1 VKRLSKHIS
10 LLELPQFQYPFCNC
24 LWIEDEINCLVDSSP
39 TDEELAKIKGKPVHL
54 IVNSHGHID
63 HNRSNYRFPQAQVL
77 LHETNHCLVASE
89 EGYLREFGFDRYLSK
104 AGQTMYL
111 RKPGYRPRPADGFL
125 EDGQIIN
132 VGETR
137 FEVLHLPGHIYGHC
151 GFIFHDEGF
160 IYTGDIDLNRFGPW
174 YGNISSDVDDF
185 IRSINK
191 LIEIQPDMMIT
202 SHGPRPVTSGIK
214 SGLTRYR
221 DIIYQRE
228 EEIVKLLYRGKHT
241 VWEIGAELPIYK
253 RLLEPR
259 EVFYLYECAMDW
271 KHLQRLERQGRV
283 ERKGDKYYLN
293 HGIRPSNLNLG

>member
-1 VKRLSKHIS
+1 MKKLSKHIR

-24 LWIEDEINCLVDSSP
+24 LWIEDDINCLVDSSP
-39 TDEELAKIKGKPVHL
+39 TDEELANIKGKPVQL

-77 LHETNHCLVASE
+77 LHESNHCLVESE
-89 EGYLREFGFDRYLSK
+89 EGYLHEFGFDRYLSK
-104 AGQTMYL
+104 TGQNMYL
-111 RKPGYRPRPADGFL
+111 QKPGYRPRPADGTL

-132 VGETR
+132 VGATR
-137 FEVLHLPGHIYGHC
+137 LEVIHLPGHIYGHC
-151 GFIFHDEGF
+151 GFIFPDEGF
-160 IYTGDIDLNRFGPW
+160 VFTGDIDLNRFGPW
-174 YGNISSDVDDF
+174 YGNISSNVDDF
-185 IRSINK
+185 IDSINK

-214 SGLTRYR
+214 SGLARYR
-221 DIIYQRE
+221 DSMFQRE
-228 EEIVKLLYRGKHT
+228 EQIIKLLYRGKHT

-253 RLLEPR
+253 RLLEPQ
-259 EVFYLYECAMDW
+259 EIFYLYECVMDW

-283 ERKGDKYYLN
+283 ERKGDKYFLN